1 MLAPWARDEMAT
13 VDLDDARL
21 NDRLTRLLSDL
32 GSRPT
37 ASIPAACGGYNE
49 MTAAYRFFDN
59 DKTTPEKVLRP
70 HAERTRQRMAEQ
82 EVVLLVQDTSELDL
96 TRPRQQVRG
105 AGPLDSSQRR
115 GSFVHPLHAFTPD
128 GTPLGTA
135 WCRFWERD
143 DEPVPLSAAQK
154 RAARRAAPIEEK
166 ESLRW
171 LEGLRQARELAQQL
185 PGVRCVC
192 IADSEADVYE
202 LFAEPRGEQP
212 VHWLIRACQDR
223 ALKRAPEASSSLL
236 RQRALGSPVLFS
248 KKITV
253 RGRQAKTA
261 CEARQRRQ
269 PRETRQAV
277 VEVRAVTVTLR
288 PPPRADRQLPAV
300 SVNVVLVSEV
310 SPPAGEPAVEWLLV
324 TTLPIDTVDQVRQ
337 VVEYY
342 CARWKI
348 EVFFRVLKSGCR
360 VEQRRFE
367 RLDRLLCC
375 AAVYLIVAWRVL
387 YVCRLGR
394 SIPDLD
400 CEAVFEPSEWKS
412 VWVTVHREAPP
423 GEPPSLAEVV
433 ALIAQLGGYINRPNR
448 KDPPGV
454 QTIWIGMQRMYD
466 FAIAWDTF
474 GPGAKK
480 TSKLPILV

>member
-1 MLAPWARDEMAT
+1 MLAPWAQEEMAT
-13 VDLDDARL
+13 ADLHDKRL
-21 NDRLTRLLSDL
+21 NERLTSLLSDL

-37 ASIPAACGGYNE
+37 ASIPAACGGFNE

-59 DKTTPEKVLRP
+59 DKATPEKILQP
-70 HAERTRQRMAEQ
+70 HIERTRQRMAEQ
-82 EVVLLVQDTSELDL
+82 EVILLVQDTSEFDL
-96 TRPRQQVRG
+96 TRPQQQVQG
-105 AGPLDSSQRR
+105 AGPLDSPRRR

-135 WCRFWERD
+135 WCQFWERED
-143 DEPVPLSAAQK
+143 DPVPLSAAQK
-154 RAARRAAPIEEK
+154 RAVRKAAPIEEK

-171 LEGLRQARELAQQL
+171 LEGLRQARDLARQL
-185 PGVRCVC
+185 PGVQCVC

-202 LFAEPRGEQP
+202 LFAEPRGEPP
-212 VHWLIRACQDR
+212 VHWLIRACQNR
-223 ALKRAPEASSSLL
+223 ALKKDAETSSLL
-236 RQRALGSPVLFS
+236 RQRVLESPVLFT

-261 CEARQRRQ
+261 CETRQRRQ
-269 PRETRQAV
+269 SRETREAFM
-277 VEVRAVTVTLR
+277 EVRAATVTLR
-288 PPPRADRQLPAV
+288 PPPRTDRDLPAV
-300 SVNVVLVSEV
+300 RVNVVLVSEV
-310 SPPAGEPAVEWLLV
+310 DPPAGEPAVEWLLV

-342 CARWKI
+342 SVRWLI

-360 VEQRRFE
+360 VEERRFE
-367 RLDRLLCC
+367 RLDRFLCC
-375 AAVYLIVAWRVL
+375 AAVYLIVAWRVSYL
-387 YVCRLGR
+387 CRMGR

-400 CEAVFEPSEWKS
+400 CEALFEPSEWKS
-412 VWVTVHREAPP
+412 VWVTVHRESPP
-423 GEPPSLAEVV
+423 KKPPRLAEMI

-448 KDPPGV
+448 KDPPGA
-454 QTIWIGMQRMYD
+454 QTLWLGMQRMYD

-480 TSKLPILV
+480 TSKLRPIT